1 MAFEA
6 STAAVVVLRHVHLGL
21 LVDTDNCKNA
31 IGLYYTASSHI
42 ETLGSTSNEYT
53 VSRALRRRY
62 RVNFYRRQRRAD
74 PKRSAA
80 ARRAHSRC
88 DFLLSYTFFKRFS
101 AKNFYYKYMR
111 VSQLIL
117 AVVLLEIS

>member
-6 STAAVVVLRHVHLGL
+6 STAAVVVPRHVHLGL

-42 ETLGSTSNEYT
+42 EILGSTSNEYT

-62 RVNFYRRQRRAD
+62 SVNFYRRLRRAD

-80 ARRAHSRC
+80 AGRAHSRC

-101 AKNFYYKYMR
+101 AKNFY
-111 VSQLIL
+111 
-117 AVVLLEIS
+117 

>member
-6 STAAVVVLRHVHLGL
+6 STAAVVVPRHVHLGL

-42 ETLGSTSNEYT
+42 EILGSTSNEYT

-62 RVNFYRRQRRAD
+62 SVAQGSNWTIRMFRSRRTLYIHNCMD
-74 PKRSAA
+74 
-80 ARRAHSRC
+80 
-88 DFLLSYTFFKRFS
+88 
-101 AKNFYYKYMR
+101 
-111 VSQLIL
+111 
-117 AVVLLEIS
+117 